1 MDATTGRTS
10 GSPRSQESLS
20 NQNLNQPHPGATT
33 HPRTRPTIKRGET
46 RTKRI
51 RQADLRHL
59 ITNLWDDLITTTV
72 VDQVRTGEVHPT
84 ETSTT
89 SPATSL
95 GTRTLEVQVG
105 IIIPTTEK
113 EVCRLEGRRITDQ
126 RIGGCGEEE
135 EVLRNLATT
144 KTLVGPATLHNE
156 TMLQALETP
165 GEASTEVMA
174 LWEALDM
181 EDSLD
186 GDLHLPANL
195 HPKDGKDKAKVLE
208 VLEEALEVISGMET
222 APPWEEGTSTNS
234 MMEQTSGEEKQ
245 EEEINLGDQETGDGK
260 ICRYRISLAVPPDPP
275 AECPQARA

>member
-1 MDATTGRTS
+1 MDATTGQTS
-10 GSPRSQESLS
+10 GSPRSRESLS

-33 HPRTRPTIKRGET
+33 HPRTRPTTKHGET
-46 RTKRI
+46 QTKLI
-51 RQADLRHL
+51 RQAEDLRHL
-59 ITNLWDDLITTTV
+59 ITNLWDDLITTT

-135 EVLRNLATT
+135 VLRNLATT

-186 GDLHLPANL
+186 GDLPLPANL
-195 HPKDGKDKAKVLE
+195 HPKDGKDKDKVLE